1 MLLSFKGSGTSAL
14 FDIALQGESDGHI
27 SHHQH
32 LGSPVKLEVKL
43 KSSNA
48 ISYETTGSGSSS
60 LDHGSRSRSSNASTD
75 SDSTITCYSPNW
87 VTFIPDII
95 IDAKQGLMWK
105 VQLKLDSSFCK
116 RYMHLNKIIV
126 FLHQMVRLRN
136 EILIEFF
143 LQRYPSSP
151 KDMALPKLVGF
162 LLQRYGSKMLLLD
175 VLLHWSMSE
184 ESDLQSVG
192 TAFDLI
198 NR

>member
-27 SHHQH
+27 SHHLH

-43 KSSNA
+43 KSSNL
-48 ISYETTGSGSSS
+48 ITYETTGSGSSS

-116 RYMHLNKIIV
+116 RYVHLNKMV
-126 FLHQMVRLRN
+126 VVLHQINRVRLRN
-136 EILIEFF
+136 EIFIENKFHKGTHP
-143 LQRYPSSP
+143 LQKIWR
-151 KDMALPKLVGF
+151 F
-162 LLQRYGSKMLLLD
+162 Q
-175 VLLHWSMSE
+175 
-184 ESDLQSVG
+184 
-192 TAFDLI
+192 
-198 NR
+198 N

>member
-48 ISYETTGSGSSS
+48 ITFETTGSGSSS

-126 FLHQMVRLRN
+126 FLHQITSEKWN
-136 EILIEFF
+136 FNWNFF
-143 LQRYPSSP
+143 YKGTHPLQKIWR
-151 KDMALPKLVGF
+151 F
-162 LLQRYGSKMLLLD
+162 Q
-175 VLLHWSMSE
+175 
-184 ESDLQSVG
+184 
-192 TAFDLI
+192 
-198 NR
+198 N